1 MPVTNR
7 TTLLNVEEAAEVLGC
22 TGARIRQML
31 LSGELKGMKASD
43 SPKSLW
49 LVPKAAVL
57 SAAKKE
63 RRRGGRPRIRD

>member
-7 TTLLNVEEAAEVLGC
+7 ATLLNVEEAAQVLGC

-31 LSGELKGMKASD
+31 ISGELKGVKASD
-43 SPKSLW
+43 APKALW
-49 LVPKAAVL
+49 LVPKAAVVD
-57 SAAKKE
+57 AAKKE